1 MITKRTAATVAAL
14 IAFMF
19 TAGLS
24 AKTKTLSPG
33 DDLSQI
39 VNHTSADVKYT
50 VGKPHVEISGPES
63 VLRYIKV
70 GVANRCLKIQYAGD
84 HQWESDVVEIK
95 VSAENVGSFIVYGSG
110 DIKADRIEAVS
121 VSLQTFGS
129 GDITVGDVSSTGIQ
143 IGIYGSGDITVNSA
157 EASTVKALI
166 QGSGDVTVRKIE
178 ASSVEAT
185 SQGSGD
191 HSHAVGRGV
200 GAQGHKPGFGRHNT
214 WRRGCR
220 RPCDRSGCRRYKR
233 APAQDGQDHQDT
245 AGTRRYQQLR
255 LRRANLSQRQRS
267 KEKHAP

>member
-1 MITKRTAATVAAL
+1 MITKRTAAATVAAL

-84 HQWESDVVEIK
+84 RQWESDDVEIK
-95 VSAENVGSFIVYGSG
+95 VSAENVGIFIVYGSG

-129 GDITVGDVSSTGIQ
+129 GDITVGDVLSTGIQ

-191 HSHAVGRGV
+191 IAMPSVEASALRATSQGSGDIILGGEVSTAVLTGQGV
-200 GAQGHKPGFGRHNT
+200 GDINARRLKTVKTTKIQQGLGDIN
-214 WRRGCR
+214 
-220 RPCDRSGCRRYKR
+220 
-233 APAQDGQDHQDT
+233 
-245 AGTRRYQQLR
+245 
-255 LRRANLSQRQRS
+255 N
-267 KEKHAP
+267 